1 MNSTRTYRGLSHF
14 SHKPKAMGKAQSSF
28 QGLPLS
34 LQAPGGCKVSSSKS
48 LLERWQFCLLNL
60 DVPRCLTRTVHV
72 LELTTIS
79 PAAARLTESYKAD
92 EGFMNSAGSFNQRVW
107 HPPGPS
113 QENSL
118 WRRVCTDT
126 GVVRCGCPRENCA
139 YTHICTHWKN
149 TGHLCPVSIS
159 LFKVVKASRVH
170 YLPCLLPLV
179 LFLKVCLSRVWLC
192 YWNLIPW
199 LKSAR

>member
-1 MNSTRTYRGLSHF
+1 MWQLNSTRTYQGLSPF
-14 SHKPKAMGKAQSSF
+14 SHIPKAMGKAQSSF

-48 LLERWQFCLLNL
+48 LLEWWQFCLLNL

-118 WRRVCTDT
+118 WRRVCTDS
-126 GVVRCGCPRENCA
+126 GVSAHVRTVH
-139 YTHICTHWKN
+139 THT
-149 TGHLCPVSIS
+149 
-159 LFKVVKASRVH
+159 
-170 YLPCLLPLV
+170 
-179 LFLKVCLSRVWLC
+179 
-192 YWNLIPW
+192 
-199 LKSAR
+199 SARTGKTQFICAQCPSVSLRW

>member
-1 MNSTRTYRGLSHF
+1 MNSTRTYQGLSPF
-14 SHKPKAMGKAQSSF
+14 SHIPKAMGKAQSSF

-48 LLERWQFCLLNL
+48 LLEWWQFCLLNL

-118 WRRVCTDT
+118 WRRVCTDS
-126 GVVRCGCPRENCA
+126 GVVRCECPRENCA

-149 TGHLCPVSIS
+149 TVHLCPVSIS
-159 LFKVVKASRVH
+159 LFKVVKPPASTT
-170 YLPCLLPLV
+170 YPAFCLWFY
-179 LFLKVCLSRVWLC
+179 FLKFAFLEFGFATEIWFLD
-192 YWNLIPW
+192 
-199 LKSAR
+199 